1 MLKRIVFLLI
11 AVFTLQAFLPI
22 DTEAQKR
29 YRKTP
34 TKTHSTSS
42 SKSKTVTVKSYK
54 TKSGKTVQS
63 HKRSA
68 PKRR

>member
-1 MLKRIVFLLI
+1 MLRRIAFVLV
-11 AVFTLQAFLPI
+11 AVFTLLAFLPI

-34 TKTHSTSS
+34 AKSQSTSS
-42 SKSKTVTVKSYK
+42 SKSKSVTVKSYK

-68 PKRR
+68 PRRR